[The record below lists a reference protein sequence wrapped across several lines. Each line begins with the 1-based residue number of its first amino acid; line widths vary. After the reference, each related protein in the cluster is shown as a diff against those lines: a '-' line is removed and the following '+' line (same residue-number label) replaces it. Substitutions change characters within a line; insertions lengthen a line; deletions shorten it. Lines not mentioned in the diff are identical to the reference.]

1 MNWLREVRRRLRML
15 MHGRQFDAD
24 LEEEMQLH
32 LELRQQEHLASGM
45 TADSARAAA
54 RRRFGNVTALRE
66 KSHMAWGWEW
76 FEHLARDIRHSLR
89 MLGKSRGFTIVVV
102 LTLALGIGANT
113 AIFSVVYSALLRPLP
128 YREPGKLFHLGES
141 RSQADNSTN
150 GAQASYPDYL
160 DWKHTAKSIQSFAAY
175 SGDAFTLAAN
185 GEPKNTFAAQVT
197 PSFFSTLGVKPALG
211 RDFLDDEMQPD
222 GPHVTILTDGFWR
235 TEFGADPNII
245 GRVIHL
251 DGKPATIVGVL
262 PRGFEFATA
271 NSAPLWVPIH
281 QTGDLITRRSLHW
294 LTVVGRLAPGV
305 SPDQAHAEMQSIS
318 AQLSREYPKENG
330 SISFVME
337 SLMEQ
342 IVGKVRPILLIL
354 LGAVGFVLLITCANV
369 ANLLMTRSI
378 GRRKEFAVRSALGA
392 SRASLLSQLL
402 TESLLLSF
410 VGAAIGLVGAH
421 WGVNLLVAAI
431 PESQL
436 QAMPYLRNA
445 GINLAVLLF
454 LSGVTVLTGVLFG
467 LAPGLDASRTS
478 LNDVLKYASR
488 GGTSAGHARLR
499 NTLVIAEISI
509 SLVLLVGAGLLLK
522 SLHALLGQD
531 PGFNLH
537 NVLTFSVNLPDY
549 SYPVEKTPPY
559 YSAAAV
565 RFDHEF
571 TGRLRSVPGILDV
584 GQASGIPATGGSGT
598 IRFVVEGRP
607 TAIGQ
612 EDECQIIAVS
622 TGYFSSLK
630 IPLSDGRFFSA
641 SDAHDAPSV
650 VVVSRAFVKA
660 YFPGENPVGKRV
672 RFTFSAQ
679 NPFLQIVGVAGD
691 TASID
696 LAASPPAI
704 IYTPNDQGPS
714 TFLSYMV
721 RTAGEPV
728 AFVGAARA
736 ALQRMDSQLSLI
748 QPQSLEEVANQSP
761 SVFLRRYPS
770 YIIGCFAAL
779 ALILAVVG
787 LYGLISHRVLQRTR
801 EIGIRV
807 ALGAQRRDIMRM
819 VLRQGIRA
827 TLAGVGIGVVAGLAL
842 TRLLSSLLYGV
853 TPGDWLTFLSV
864 ALLLLAVAIAACSIP
879 ARRAMRVEPIVA
891 LRYE

>member
-1 MNWLREVRRRLRML
+1 MGTLTQNLRYAM
-15 MHGRQFDAD
+15 
-24 LEEEMQLH
+24 
-32 LELRQQEHLASGM
+32 
-45 TADSARAAA
+45 RALW
-54 RRRFGNVTALRE
+54 N
-66 KSHMAWGWEW
+66 SP
-76 FEHLARDIRHSLR
+76 
-89 MLGKSRGFTIVVV
+89 GFTLVVV

-113 AIFSVVYSALLRPLP
+113 AIFSVVYSALLHPLP
-128 YREPGKLFHLGES
+128 YRDPGKLFHLGES
-141 RSQADNSTN
+141 RSQSDNSAN

-160 DWKHTAKSIQSFAAY
+160 DWKRTAKSIQSFASY
-175 SGDAFTLAAN
+175 SGDAFTLSAN
-185 GEPKNTFAAQVT
+185 GEPKNIFAAQVT

-211 RDFLDDEMQPD
+211 RDFLDGEMRED
-222 GPHVTILTDGFWR
+222 GPPVTILTDGFWR
-235 TEFGADPNII
+235 TEFGADPKVI
-245 GRVIHL
+245 GRIIHL

-262 PRGFEFATA
+262 PRDFEFAPA
-271 NSAPLWVPIH
+271 RSAPLWVPIH
-281 QTGDLITRRSLHW
+281 QSGDAITRRSLRW
-294 LTVVGRLAPGV
+294 LSVFGRLAPGV
-305 SPDQAHAEMQSIS
+305 SPDQARAEMQSIN
-318 AQLSREYPKENG
+318 AQLGRAYPKENG
-330 SISFVME
+330 STFFVME
-337 SLMEQ
+337 SLTEQ

-369 ANLLMTRSI
+369 ANLVMTRSI

-392 SRASLLSQLL
+392 SRASLFSQLL

-410 VGAAIGLVGAH
+410 IGAAVGLLGAQ

-436 QAMPYLRNA
+436 QSMPYLRDT
-445 GINLAVLLF
+445 GMNLPVLLF
-454 LSGVTVLTGVLFG
+454 LGGVAVLTGILFG

-478 LNDVLKYASR
+478 LNDVLKDESR

-499 NTLVIAEISI
+499 NTLVTAEISI

-537 NVLTFSVNLPDY
+537 NVLTFSVNLPD
-549 SYPVEKTPPY
+549 STYPSDKTPPY

-571 TGRLRSVPGILDV
+571 TQRLRSLPGILEV
-584 GQASGIPATGGSGT
+584 GQTSGIPASGGSGT

-607 TAIGQ
+607 TATGQ
-612 EDECQIIAVS
+612 EDECQIITVS

-630 IPLSDGRFFSA
+630 IPLADGRFFTPNDSR
-641 SDAHDAPSV
+641 DAPGT

-660 YFPGENPVGKRV
+660 YLPGENPVGKRI
-672 RFTFSAQ
+672 RFTYSAQ
-679 NPFLQIVGVAGD
+679 NPFLQIVGVAAD

-696 LAASPPAI
+696 LAAPPPPI

-714 TFLSYMV
+714 TYLSYMV
-721 RTAGEPV
+721 RTAGEPG

-736 ALQRMDSQLSLI
+736 ALQEMDPQLPLI
-748 QPQSLEEVANQSP
+748 QPQSLEQIANQSP

-770 YIIGCFAAL
+770 YLIGSLAAL
-779 ALILAVVG
+779 ALVLAVVG
-787 LYGLISHRVLQRTR
+787 LYGLISHMVLQRTR

-827 TLAGVGIGVVAGLAL
+827 TVAGVAVGVAAGLAL
-842 TRLLSSLLYGV
+842 TRLLRSLLYGV

-864 ALLLLAVAIAACSIP
+864 ALLLLVVALAACSIP
-879 ARRAMRVEPIVA
+879 ARRATRVDPIVA
-891 LRYE
+891 LHYE

>member
-1 MNWLREVRRRLRML
+1 ML
-15 MHGRQFDAD
+15 GT
-24 LEEEMQLH
+24 
-32 LELRQQEHLASGM
+32 LRQNLHYAV
-45 TADSARAAA
+45 RALW
-54 RRRFGNVTALRE
+54 N
-66 KSHMAWGWEW
+66 SP
-76 FEHLARDIRHSLR
+76 
-89 MLGKSRGFTIVVV
+89 GFTLVVV

-113 AIFSVVYSALLRPLP
+113 AIFSVVYSALLHPLP
-128 YREPGKLFHLGES
+128 YRDPGKLFHLGES
-141 RSQADNSTN
+141 RSQSDNSAN

-160 DWKHTAKSIQSFAAY
+160 DWKRSARSIQSFAGY
-175 SGDAFTLAAN
+175 SGDAFTLSAN

-211 RDFLDDEMQPD
+211 RDFLDGEMRED
-222 GPHVTILTDGFWR
+222 GPPVTILTDGFWR
-235 TEFGADPNII
+235 TEFGADPKVI

-262 PRGFEFATA
+262 PRDFEFAPA
-271 NSAPLWVPIH
+271 RSVPLWVPIH
-281 QTGDLITRRSLHW
+281 QSGDPITRRSLRW
-294 LTVVGRLAPGV
+294 LSVLGRLAPGV
-305 SPDQAHAEMQSIS
+305 SPDQVRAEMQSIN
-318 AQLSREYPKENG
+318 AQLAHAYPKEN
-330 SISFVME
+330 SSTFFVME
-337 SLMEQ
+337 SLTEQ

-369 ANLLMTRSI
+369 ANLVMTRSI

-392 SRASLLSQLL
+392 SRASLFSQLL

-410 VGAAIGLVGAH
+410 IGAAVGLLGAQ

-436 QAMPYLRNA
+436 QSMPYLRDT
-445 GINLAVLLF
+445 GMNLPVLLF
-454 LSGVTVLTGVLFG
+454 LGGVTVLTGILFG

-478 LNDVLKYASR
+478 LHDVLKDESR

-537 NVLTFSVNLPDY
+537 NVLTFSVNLPDS
-549 SYPVEKTPPY
+549 SYPSDKTPPY

-571 TGRLRSVPGILDV
+571 TQRLRSLPGVLDV
-584 GQASGIPATGGSGT
+584 GQTSGIPASGGSGT

-607 TAIGQ
+607 TATGQ
-612 EDECQIIAVS
+612 EDECQIITVS

-630 IPLSDGRFFSA
+630 IPLADGRFFNA
-641 SDAHDAPSV
+641 RDVQGAPDV
-650 VVVSRAFVKA
+650 VVVSRAFAKA
-660 YFPGENPVGKRV
+660 YFPGENPVGKRI
-672 RFTFSAQ
+672 RFTYSAQ
-679 NPFLQIVGVAGD
+679 NPFLQIVGVAAD

-696 LAASPPAI
+696 LAAPPPPI
-704 IYTPNDQGPS
+704 IYAPNDQGPS
-714 TFLSYMV
+714 TYLSFMV
-721 RTAGEPV
+721 RTGGEPD

-736 ALQRMDSQLSLI
+736 ALQEMDPQLPLI
-748 QPQSLEEVANQSP
+748 QPQSLEQIANQSP

-770 YIIGCFAAL
+770 YLIGSLAAL
-779 ALILAVVG
+779 ALALAVVG
-787 LYGLISHRVLQRTR
+787 LYGLISHMVLQRTR

-807 ALGAQRRDIMRM
+807 ALGAQHRDILRM

-827 TLAGVGIGVVAGLAL
+827 TVAGVAIGVVAGLAL
-842 TRLLSSLLYGV
+842 TRLLRSLLYGV

-864 ALLLLAVAIAACSIP
+864 AVLLLVVALAACSIP
-879 ARRAMRVEPIVA
+879 ARRATRVDPIVA

>member
-1 MNWLREVRRRLRML
+1 MGTLTHNLRYAIRT
-15 MHGRQFDAD
+15 
-24 LEEEMQLH
+24 
-32 LELRQQEHLASGM
+32 LA
-45 TADSARAAA
+45 
-54 RRRFGNVTALRE
+54 NN
-66 KSHMAWGWEW
+66 
-76 FEHLARDIRHSLR
+76 
-89 MLGKSRGFTIVVV
+89 RGFALVIL

-141 RSQADNSTN
+141 RTQADNSTG
-150 GAQASYPDYL
+150 GAEVSYPDYL
-160 DWKHTAKSIQSFAAY
+160 DWKKTAKSVQSFAAY
-175 SGDAFTLAAN
+175 SGDAFTLAGN
-185 GEPKNTFAAQVT
+185 GEPKNIFAEQVT
-197 PSFFSTLGVKPALG
+197 PNFFGTLGVKPALG
-211 RDFLDDEMQPD
+211 RDFLEGEMQPD
-222 GPHVTILTDGFWR
+222 GPPVAILTNTLWHS
-235 TEFGADPNII
+235 EFGADANII
-245 GRVIHL
+245 GRVIRL

-262 PRGFEFATA
+262 PRDFEFAPA

-294 LTVVGRLAPGV
+294 LTVLGRLAPGF
-305 SPDQAHAEMQSIS
+305 SPAQARAEMRGVN
-318 AQLSREYPKENG
+318 AQLTQEYPKENA
-330 SISFVME
+330 SMFFVME
-337 SLMEQ
+337 PLNQQ
-342 IVGKVRPILLIL
+342 IVGKIRPILLIL

-369 ANLLMTRSI
+369 ANLVMTRSI

-392 SRASLLSQLL
+392 SRVSLLSQVL

-410 VGAAIGLVGAH
+410 TGAGIGLLVAQ

-431 PESQL
+431 PETQL

-445 GINLAVLLF
+445 GINLPVLTF
-454 LSGVTVLTGVLFG
+454 LCGVTLLTGILFG
-467 LAPGLDASRTS
+467 LAPGLEASRAT
-478 LNDVLKYASR
+478 LNDVLKDESR
-488 GGTSAGHARLR
+488 GGTSTDHARLR

-509 SLVLLVGAGLLLK
+509 SLVLLVGSGLLLK

-537 NVLTFSVNLPDY
+537 NVLTFSVNLPDS
-549 SYPVEKTPPY
+549 SYPSDKTPPY

-565 RFDHEF
+565 HFDHEF
-571 TGRLRSVPGILDV
+571 TQRLRSVPGVVDV
-584 GQASGIPATGGSGT
+584 GQTSAIPVSGGSGT
-598 IRFVVEGRP
+598 IRFVVEGRT
-607 TAIGQ
+607 TALGQ
-612 EDECQIIAVS
+612 EDECQIMTVS

-630 IPLSDGRFFSA
+630 IPVVGGRFFTANDSK
-641 SDAHDAPSV
+641 DAPGT

-660 YFPGENPVGKRV
+660 YMRGENPIGKRI
-672 RFTFSAQ
+672 RFTYNAK

-696 LAASPPAI
+696 LAAPLPAI

-714 TFLSYMV
+714 TFSSYMV
-721 RTAGEPV
+721 RTAGQPV

-736 ALQRMDSQLSLI
+736 ALLEMDPQLPMI

-770 YIIGCFAAL
+770 YLIGSFAAL

-787 LYGLISHRVLQRTR
+787 LYGLITHMVLQRTR

-807 ALGAQRRDIMRM
+807 ALGAQRRDIMKI

-827 TLAGVGIGVVAGLAL
+827 TLAGVAIGVLAGLAL

-853 TPGDWLTFLSV
+853 TPSDWLTFVSV
-864 ALLLLAVAIAACSIP
+864 TLLLLVVALAACSIP
-879 ARRAMRVEPIVA
+879 ARRAMRVDPIVA

>member
-1 MNWLREVRRRLRML
+1 MGTLTQNLRYAIRLL
-15 MHGRQFDAD
+15 
-24 LEEEMQLH
+24 
-32 LELRQQEHLASGM
+32 
-45 TADSARAAA
+45 
-54 RRRFGNVTALRE
+54 GNNPGFAL
-66 KSHMAWGWEW
+66 
-76 FEHLARDIRHSLR
+76 
-89 MLGKSRGFTIVVV
+89 VVV

-128 YREPGKLFHLGES
+128 YREPSKLFHLGES
-141 RSQADNSTN
+141 RIQNDNSTN

-160 DWKHTAKSIQSFAAY
+160 DWKRTAKTVESFAAY

-211 RDFLDDEMQPD
+211 RDFLENEMQSD
-222 GPHVTILTDGFWR
+222 GPHVTILTDAFWR
-235 TEFGADPNII
+235 IEFGGDANII

-251 DGKPATIVGVL
+251 DGKPASVVGVL
-262 PRGFEFATA
+262 PRDFEFAPA

-281 QTGDLITRRSLHW
+281 QTGDPITRRSLRW
-294 LTVVGRLAPGV
+294 LSVFGRLAPGV
-305 SPDQAHAEMQSIS
+305 SPDQVRAEMQGIN
-318 AQLSREYPKENG
+318 AQLAREYPKENG
-330 SISFVME
+330 STFFVIE
-337 SLMEQ
+337 SLTQ
-342 IVGKVRPILLIL
+342 RIVGKVRPILLIL
-354 LGAVGFVLLITCANV
+354 LGAVGFVLLITCGNV

-392 SRASLLSQLL
+392 SRASVLSQLL

-410 VGAAIGLVGAH
+410 IGAGIGLLVAQ

-431 PESQL
+431 PETQL

-445 GINLAVLLF
+445 GINLPVLTF
-454 LSGVTVLTGVLFG
+454 LCGVTVLTGILFG
-467 LAPGLDASRTS
+467 LAPGLEASRTS
-478 LNDVLKYASR
+478 LNDVLKDESR
-488 GGTSAGHARLR
+488 GGTSTGHARLR

-537 NVLTFSVNLPDY
+537 NVLTFSVNLPDS
-549 SYPVEKTPPY
+549 SYPSDKTPPY

-565 RFDHEF
+565 RFDNEF
-571 TGRLRSVPGILDV
+571 TQRLRSLPGVVDV
-584 GQASGIPATGGSGT
+584 GQTSAIPVSGGSGT
-598 IRFVVEGRP
+598 IRFVVEGRA
-607 TAIGQ
+607 TALGQ
-612 EDECQIIAVS
+612 EDECQIMTVS

-630 IPLSDGRFFSA
+630 IPLADGRFFTANDSK
-641 SDAHDAPSV
+641 DAPGT

-660 YFPGENPVGKRV
+660 YMPGENPIGKRI
-672 RFTFSAQ
+672 RFTYDAK
-679 NPFLQIVGVAGD
+679 NPFLQIVGVAAD
-691 TASID
+691 TTSVD
-696 LAASPPAI
+696 LATPPPPI
-704 IYTPNDQGPS
+704 IYTPNDQGPN
-714 TFLSYMV
+714 TFLSYML
-721 RTAGEPV
+721 RTAGKPV

-736 ALQRMDSQLSLI
+736 ALQQMDPQLPMI

-770 YIIGCFAAL
+770 YLIGSFAAL

-787 LYGLISHRVLQRTR
+787 LYGLIAHMVLQRTR

-807 ALGAQRRDIMRM
+807 ALGAQRRDIMRI
-819 VLRQGIRA
+819 VLRQGIQP
-827 TLAGVGIGVVAGLAL
+827 TLAGVGIGVIAGLAL

-853 TPGDWLTFLSV
+853 TPRDWLTFLAVTILLLVV
-864 ALLLLAVAIAACSIP
+864 ALAACAIP
-879 ARRAMRVEPIVA
+879 ARRAMRVDPIVA

>member
-1 MNWLREVRRRLRML
+1 MGTLAQNLRYAIRT
-15 MHGRQFDAD
+15 
-24 LEEEMQLH
+24 
-32 LELRQQEHLASGM
+32 LANNPG
-45 TADSARAAA
+45 
-54 RRRFGNVTALRE
+54 FAL
-66 KSHMAWGWEW
+66 
-76 FEHLARDIRHSLR
+76 
-89 MLGKSRGFTIVVV
+89 VVV

-141 RSQADNSTN
+141 RIQNDNSTN
-150 GAQASYPDYL
+150 GAQVSYPDYL
-160 DWKHTAKSIQSFAAY
+160 DWKRTAKRVASFAAY
-175 SGDAFTLAAN
+175 GGDAFTLAAN
-185 GEPKNTFAAQVT
+185 SGPKNTFAAQVT
-197 PSFFSTLGVKPALG
+197 PSFFSTLGVRPALG
-211 RDFLDDEMQPD
+211 RDFLENEMQAE
-222 GPHVTILTDGFWR
+222 GPHVTILTDALWR
-235 TEFGADPNII
+235 TEFGADPNIV

-251 DGKPATIVGVL
+251 DNKPVTIVGVL
-262 PRGFEFATA
+262 PSDFEFAPA

-281 QTGDLITRRSLHW
+281 QTGDPITRRSLRW
-294 LTVVGRLAPGV
+294 LSVFGRLAPGV
-305 SPDQAHAEMQSIS
+305 SHDQARAEMQGIN
-318 AQLSREYPKENG
+318 AQLAREYPKENG
-330 SISFVME
+330 STFFVME
-337 SLMEQ
+337 SLTER
-342 IVGKVRPILLIL
+342 IVGKIRPILLIL
-354 LGAVGFVLLITCANV
+354 LGAVGFVLLITCGNV
-369 ANLLMTRSI
+369 ANLLVTRSI
-378 GRRKEFAVRSALGA
+378 GRRREFAVRSALGA

-410 VGAAIGLVGAH
+410 IGAGIGLFVAQ

-431 PESQL
+431 PETQL

-445 GINLAVLLF
+445 SINLPVLAF
-454 LSGVTVLTGVLFG
+454 LCGVTVLTGILFG
-467 LAPGLDASRTS
+467 LAPGLEASHTS
-478 LNDVLKYASR
+478 LNDVLKDESR

-509 SLVLLVGAGLLLK
+509 SLVLLVGAGLLLR
-522 SLHALLGQD
+522 SLNALLRQD

-537 NVLTFSVNLPDY
+537 NVLTFSVNLPDT
-549 SYPVEKTPPY
+549 SYPSDKTPPY

-571 TGRLRSVPGILDV
+571 TQRLRSLPGVLDV
-584 GQASGIPATGGSGT
+584 GQTSAVPVSGGSGT
-598 IRFVVEGRP
+598 IRFVVEGRI
-607 TAIGQ
+607 TALGQ
-612 EDECQIIAVS
+612 EDECQIMTVS

-630 IPLSDGRFFSA
+630 IPLADGRFFTANDSK
-641 SDAHDAPSV
+641 DAPGT

-660 YFPGENPVGKRV
+660 YMPGENPIGKRV
-672 RFTFSAQ
+672 RFTYDAK
-679 NPFLQIVGVAGD
+679 NPFLQIVGVAAD

-696 LAASPPAI
+696 LAAPLPAI

-721 RTAGEPV
+721 RTMGQPV

-736 ALQRMDSQLSLI
+736 ALREMDPQLPII

-770 YIIGCFAAL
+770 YLIGSFAAL

-787 LYGLISHRVLQRTR
+787 LYGLIAHMVLQRTR

-807 ALGAQRRDIMRM
+807 ALGAQRRDIMRI

-827 TLAGVGIGVVAGLAL
+827 TLAGVGIGVIAGLAL

-853 TPGDWLTFLSV
+853 TPGDWLTFVSV
-864 ALLLLAVAIAACSIP
+864 TLLLLVVALVACAIP
-879 ARRAMRVEPIVA
+879 ARRAMRVDPIVA

>member
-1 MNWLREVRRRLRML
+1 ML
-15 MHGRQFDAD
+15 GT
-24 LEEEMQLH
+24 
-32 LELRQQEHLASGM
+32 LRQNLRYAV
-45 TADSARAAA
+45 RALW
-54 RRRFGNVTALRE
+54 N
-66 KSHMAWGWEW
+66 SP
-76 FEHLARDIRHSLR
+76 
-89 MLGKSRGFTIVVV
+89 GFTLVVV

-113 AIFSVVYSALLRPLP
+113 AIFSVVYSALLHPLP
-128 YREPGKLFHLGES
+128 YRDPGKLFHLGES
-141 RSQADNSTN
+141 RSQSDNSAN

-160 DWKHTAKSIQSFAAY
+160 DWKRSAKSIQSFAGY
-175 SGDAFTLAAN
+175 SGDAFTLSAN

-211 RDFLDDEMQPD
+211 RDFLDGEMRED
-222 GPHVTILTDGFWR
+222 GPPVTILTDGFWR
-235 TEFGADPNII
+235 TEFGADPKVI

-262 PRGFEFATA
+262 PRDFEFAPA
-271 NSAPLWVPIH
+271 RSVPLWVPIH
-281 QTGDLITRRSLHW
+281 QSGDPITRRSLRW
-294 LTVVGRLAPGV
+294 LSVLGRLAPGI
-305 SPDQAHAEMQSIS
+305 SPDQVRAEMQSIN
-318 AQLSREYPKENG
+318 AQLAHAYPKEN
-330 SISFVME
+330 SSTFFVME

-369 ANLLMTRSI
+369 ANLVMTRSI

-392 SRASLLSQLL
+392 SRASLFSQLL

-410 VGAAIGLVGAH
+410 IGAAVGLLGAQ

-436 QAMPYLRNA
+436 QSMPYLRDT
-445 GINLAVLLF
+445 GMNLPVLLF
-454 LSGVTVLTGVLFG
+454 LGGVTVLTGILFG

-478 LNDVLKYASR
+478 LHDVLKDESR

-537 NVLTFSVNLPDY
+537 NVLTFSVNLPDS
-549 SYPVEKTPPY
+549 SYPSDKTPPY

-571 TGRLRSVPGILDV
+571 TQRLRSLPGVLDV
-584 GQASGIPATGGSGT
+584 GQTSGIPASGGSGT

-607 TAIGQ
+607 TATGQ
-612 EDECQIIAVS
+612 EDECQIITVS

-630 IPLSDGRFFSA
+630 IPLADGRFFNA
-641 SDAHDAPSV
+641 RDVQAAPDV
-650 VVVSRAFVKA
+650 VVVSRAFAKA
-660 YFPGENPVGKRV
+660 YFPGENPVGKRI
-672 RFTFSAQ
+672 RFTYSAQ
-679 NPFLQIVGVAGD
+679 NPFLQIVGVAAD

-696 LAASPPAI
+696 LAAPPPPI
-704 IYTPNDQGPS
+704 IYAPNDQGPS
-714 TFLSYMV
+714 TYLSFMV
-721 RTAGEPV
+721 RTGGEPD

-736 ALQRMDSQLSLI
+736 ALQEMDPQLPLI
-748 QPQSLEEVANQSP
+748 QPQSLEQIANQSP

-770 YIIGCFAAL
+770 YLIGSLAAL
-779 ALILAVVG
+779 ALALAVVG
-787 LYGLISHRVLQRTR
+787 LYGLISHMVLQRTR

-807 ALGAQRRDIMRM
+807 ALGAQRRDILKM

-827 TLAGVGIGVVAGLAL
+827 TVAGVAIGVVAGLAL
-842 TRLLSSLLYGV
+842 TRLLRSLLYGV

-864 ALLLLAVAIAACSIP
+864 ALLLLVVALAACSIP
-879 ARRAMRVEPIVA
+879 ARRATRVDPIVA

>member
-1 MNWLREVRRRLRML
+1 MGTLTQKLRYAVRAL
-15 MHGRQFDAD
+15 
-24 LEEEMQLH
+24 
-32 LELRQQEHLASGM
+32 
-45 TADSARAAA
+45 
-54 RRRFGNVTALRE
+54 GN
-66 KSHMAWGWEW
+66 SP
-76 FEHLARDIRHSLR
+76 
-89 MLGKSRGFTIVVV
+89 GFTMVVV

-113 AIFSVVYSALLRPLP
+113 AIFSVVYSALLHPLP
-128 YREPGKLFHLGES
+128 YRDPGKLFHLGES
-141 RSQADNSTN
+141 RSQSDNSAN

-160 DWKHTAKSIQSFAAY
+160 DWKRAAKSIQSFAAY
-175 SGDAFTLAAN
+175 SGDAFTLSAN
-185 GEPKNTFAAQVT
+185 GEPKNAFAAQVT
-197 PSFFSTLGVKPALG
+197 PSFFSTLGIKPALG
-211 RDFLDDEMQPD
+211 RDFLEGEMRED
-222 GPHVTILTDGFWR
+222 GPPVTILTDAFWR
-235 TEFGADPNII
+235 TEFGADPKVI

-262 PRGFEFATA
+262 PRDFEFAPA
-271 NSAPLWVPIH
+271 RSAPLWVPIH
-281 QTGDLITRRSLHW
+281 QSGDPITRRSLRW
-294 LTVVGRLAPGV
+294 LSVFGRLAPGV
-305 SPDQAHAEMQSIS
+305 SPDQARAEMQSIN
-318 AQLSREYPKENG
+318 AQLARAYPKENG
-330 SISFVME
+330 STFFVME
-337 SLMEQ
+337 SLTEQ

-369 ANLLMTRSI
+369 ANLVMTRSI

-392 SRASLLSQLL
+392 SRASLFSQLL

-410 VGAAIGLVGAH
+410 IGAAVGLLGAQ

-436 QAMPYLRNA
+436 QSMPYLRDS
-445 GINLAVLLF
+445 GMNLPVLLF
-454 LSGVTVLTGVLFG
+454 LGGVTVLTGILFG

-478 LNDVLKYASR
+478 LNDVLKDESR

-531 PGFNLH
+531 PGFNLY
-537 NVLTFSVNLPDY
+537 NVLTFSVNLPDS
-549 SYPVEKTPPY
+549 SYPSDKTPPY

-565 RFDHEF
+565 RFDHDF
-571 TGRLRSVPGILDV
+571 TQRLRSLPGVLDV
-584 GQASGIPATGGSGT
+584 GQTSGIPASGGSGT

-607 TAIGQ
+607 TATGQ
-612 EDECQIIAVS
+612 EDECQIITVS

-630 IPLSDGRFFSA
+630 IPLADGRFFNA
-641 SDAHDAPSV
+641 RDVRGAPDV
-650 VVVSRAFVKA
+650 VVVSRAFSKA
-660 YFPGENPVGKRV
+660 YFPGENPIGKRI
-672 RFTFSAQ
+672 RFTYSAQ
-679 NPFLQIVGVAGD
+679 NPFLQIVGVAAD

-696 LAASPPAI
+696 LAAPPPPI

-714 TFLSYMV
+714 TYLSYMV
-721 RTAGEPV
+721 RTAGEPD

-736 ALQRMDSQLSLI
+736 ALQEVDPQLPLI
-748 QPQSLEEVANQSP
+748 QPQSLEQIANQSP

-770 YIIGCFAAL
+770 YLIGSLAAL

-787 LYGLISHRVLQRTR
+787 LYGLISHLVLQRTR

-819 VLRQGIRA
+819 VLRQGLRA
-827 TLAGVGIGVVAGLAL
+827 TVAGVTIGVVAGLAL
-842 TRLLSSLLYGV
+842 TRLLRSLLYGV

-864 ALLLLAVAIAACSIP
+864 ALLLLVVALAACSIP
-879 ARRAMRVEPIVA
+879 ARRATRVDPIVA

>member
-1 MNWLREVRRRLRML
+1 MGTLTQNLRYAM
-15 MHGRQFDAD
+15 
-24 LEEEMQLH
+24 
-32 LELRQQEHLASGM
+32 
-45 TADSARAAA
+45 RALW
-54 RRRFGNVTALRE
+54 N
-66 KSHMAWGWEW
+66 SP
-76 FEHLARDIRHSLR
+76 
-89 MLGKSRGFTIVVV
+89 GFTLVVV

-113 AIFSVVYSALLRPLP
+113 AIFSVVYSALLHPLP
-128 YREPGKLFHLGES
+128 YRDPGKLFHLGES
-141 RSQADNSTN
+141 RSQSDNSAN

-160 DWKHTAKSIQSFAAY
+160 DWKRTAKSIQSFASY
-175 SGDAFTLAAN
+175 SGDAFTLSAN
-185 GEPKNTFAAQVT
+185 GEPKNIFAAQVT

-211 RDFLDDEMQPD
+211 RDFLDGEMRED
-222 GPHVTILTDGFWR
+222 GPPVTILTDGFWR
-235 TEFGADPNII
+235 TEFGADPKVI
-245 GRVIHL
+245 GRIIHL

-262 PRGFEFATA
+262 PRDFEFAPA
-271 NSAPLWVPIH
+271 RSAPLWVPIH
-281 QTGDLITRRSLHW
+281 QSGDAITRRSLRW
-294 LTVVGRLAPGV
+294 LSVFGRLAPGV
-305 SPDQAHAEMQSIS
+305 SPDQARAEMQSIN
-318 AQLSREYPKENG
+318 AQLGRAYPKENG
-330 SISFVME
+330 STFFVME
-337 SLMEQ
+337 SLTEQ

-369 ANLLMTRSI
+369 ANLVMTRSI

-392 SRASLLSQLL
+392 SRASLFSQLL

-410 VGAAIGLVGAH
+410 IGAAVGLLGAQ

-436 QAMPYLRNA
+436 QSMPYLRDT
-445 GINLAVLLF
+445 GMNLPVLLF
-454 LSGVTVLTGVLFG
+454 LGGVAVLTGILFG

-478 LNDVLKYASR
+478 LNDVLKDESR

-499 NTLVIAEISI
+499 NTLVTAEISI

-537 NVLTFSVNLPDY
+537 NVLTFSVNLPD
-549 SYPVEKTPPY
+549 STYPSDKTPPY

-571 TGRLRSVPGILDV
+571 TQRLRSLPGILEV
-584 GQASGIPATGGSGT
+584 GQTSGIPASGGSGT

-607 TAIGQ
+607 TATGQ
-612 EDECQIIAVS
+612 EDECQIITVS

-630 IPLSDGRFFSA
+630 IPLADGRFFTPNDSR
-641 SDAHDAPSV
+641 DAPGT

-660 YFPGENPVGKRV
+660 YLPGENPVGKRI
-672 RFTFSAQ
+672 RFTYSAQ
-679 NPFLQIVGVAGD
+679 NPFLQIVGVAAD

-696 LAASPPAI
+696 LAAPPPPI

-714 TFLSYMV
+714 TYLSYMV
-721 RTAGEPV
+721 RTAGEPG

-736 ALQRMDSQLSLI
+736 ALQEMDPQLPLI
-748 QPQSLEEVANQSP
+748 QPQSLEQIANQSP

-770 YIIGCFAAL
+770 YLIGSLAAL
-779 ALILAVVG
+779 ALVLAVVG
-787 LYGLISHRVLQRTR
+787 LYGLISHMVLQRTR

-827 TLAGVGIGVVAGLAL
+827 TVAGVAIGVAAGLAL
-842 TRLLSSLLYGV
+842 TRLLRSLLYGV

-864 ALLLLAVAIAACSIP
+864 ALLLLVVALAACSIP
-879 ARRAMRVEPIVA
+879 ARRATRVDPIVA

>member
-1 MNWLREVRRRLRML
+1 ML
-15 MHGRQFDAD
+15 GT
-24 LEEEMQLH
+24 
-32 LELRQQEHLASGM
+32 LRQNLHYAV
-45 TADSARAAA
+45 RALW
-54 RRRFGNVTALRE
+54 N
-66 KSHMAWGWEW
+66 SP
-76 FEHLARDIRHSLR
+76 
-89 MLGKSRGFTIVVV
+89 GFTLVVV

-113 AIFSVVYSALLRPLP
+113 AIFSVVYSALLHPLP
-128 YREPGKLFHLGES
+128 YRDPGKLFHLGES
-141 RSQADNSTN
+141 RSQSDNSAN

-160 DWKHTAKSIQSFAAY
+160 DWKRSAKSIQSFAGY
-175 SGDAFTLAAN
+175 SGDAFTLSAN

-211 RDFLDDEMQPD
+211 RDFLDGEMRED
-222 GPHVTILTDGFWR
+222 GPPVTILTDGFWR
-235 TEFGADPNII
+235 TEFGADPKVI

-262 PRGFEFATA
+262 PRDFEFAPA
-271 NSAPLWVPIH
+271 RSVPLWVPIH
-281 QTGDLITRRSLHW
+281 QSGDPITRRSLRW
-294 LTVVGRLAPGV
+294 LSVLGRLAPGV
-305 SPDQAHAEMQSIS
+305 SPDQVRAEMQSIN
-318 AQLSREYPKENG
+318 AQLAHAYPKEN
-330 SISFVME
+330 SSTFFVME
-337 SLMEQ
+337 SLTEQ

-369 ANLLMTRSI
+369 ANLVMTRSI

-392 SRASLLSQLL
+392 SRASLFSQLL

-410 VGAAIGLVGAH
+410 IGAAVGLLGAQ

-436 QAMPYLRNA
+436 QSMPYLRDT
-445 GINLAVLLF
+445 GMNLPVLLF
-454 LSGVTVLTGVLFG
+454 LGGVTVLTGILFG

-478 LNDVLKYASR
+478 LHDVLKDESR

-522 SLHALLGQD
+522 SLQTLLGQD

-537 NVLTFSVNLPDY
+537 NVLTFSVNLPDS
-549 SYPVEKTPPY
+549 SYPSDKTPPY

-571 TGRLRSVPGILDV
+571 TQRLRSLPGVLDV
-584 GQASGIPATGGSGT
+584 GQTSGIPASGGSGT

-607 TAIGQ
+607 TATGQ
-612 EDECQIIAVS
+612 EDECQIITVS

-630 IPLSDGRFFSA
+630 IPLADGRFFNA
-641 SDAHDAPSV
+641 RDVQGAPDV
-650 VVVSRAFVKA
+650 VVVSRAFAKA
-660 YFPGENPVGKRV
+660 YFPGENPVGKRI
-672 RFTFSAQ
+672 RFTYSAQ
-679 NPFLQIVGVAGD
+679 NPFLQIVGVAAD

-696 LAASPPAI
+696 LAAPPPPI
-704 IYTPNDQGPS
+704 IYAPNDQGPS
-714 TFLSYMV
+714 TYLSFMV
-721 RTAGEPV
+721 RTGGEPD

-736 ALQRMDSQLSLI
+736 ALQEMDPQLPLI
-748 QPQSLEEVANQSP
+748 QPQSLEQIANQSP

-770 YIIGCFAAL
+770 YLIGSLAAL
-779 ALILAVVG
+779 ALALAVVG
-787 LYGLISHRVLQRTR
+787 LYGLISHMVLQRTR

-807 ALGAQRRDIMRM
+807 ALGAQRRDILRM

-827 TLAGVGIGVVAGLAL
+827 TVAGVAIGVVAGLAL
-842 TRLLSSLLYGV
+842 TRLLRSLLYGV

-864 ALLLLAVAIAACSIP
+864 AVLLLVVALAACSIP
-879 ARRAMRVEPIVA
+879 ARRATRVDPIVA

>member
-1 MNWLREVRRRLRML
+1 MGTLTQNLRYAVR
-15 MHGRQFDAD
+15 
-24 LEEEMQLH
+24 
-32 LELRQQEHLASGM
+32 
-45 TADSARAAA
+45 
-54 RRRFGNVTALRE
+54 ALWN
-66 KSHMAWGWEW
+66 SP
-76 FEHLARDIRHSLR
+76 
-89 MLGKSRGFTIVVV
+89 GFTMVVV

-113 AIFSVVYSALLRPLP
+113 AIFSVVYSALLHPLP
-128 YREPGKLFHLGES
+128 YRDPGKLFHLGES
-141 RSQADNSTN
+141 RSQSDNSAN

-160 DWKHTAKSIQSFAAY
+160 DWKRAAKSIQSFAAY
-175 SGDAFTLAAN
+175 SGDAFTLSAN

-197 PSFFSTLGVKPALG
+197 PSFFSTLGIKPALG
-211 RDFLDDEMQPD
+211 RDFLEGEMRED
-222 GPHVTILTDGFWR
+222 GPPVTILTDAFWR
-235 TEFGADPNII
+235 TEFGADPKVI

-262 PRGFEFATA
+262 PRDFEFAPA
-271 NSAPLWVPIH
+271 RSAPLWVPIH
-281 QTGDLITRRSLHW
+281 QSGDPITRRSLRW
-294 LTVVGRLAPGV
+294 LSVFGRLAPGV
-305 SPDQAHAEMQSIS
+305 SPDQARAEMQSIN
-318 AQLSREYPKENG
+318 AQLARAYPKENG
-330 SISFVME
+330 STFFVME
-337 SLMEQ
+337 SLTEQ

-369 ANLLMTRSI
+369 ANLVMTRSM

-392 SRASLLSQLL
+392 SRASLFSQLL

-410 VGAAIGLVGAH
+410 IGAAVGLLGAQ

-436 QAMPYLRNA
+436 QSMPYLRDS
-445 GINLAVLLF
+445 GMNLPVLLF
-454 LSGVTVLTGVLFG
+454 LGGVTVLTGILFG

-478 LNDVLKYASR
+478 LNDVLKDESR

-537 NVLTFSVNLPDY
+537 NVLTFSVNLPDS
-549 SYPVEKTPPY
+549 SYPSDKTPPY

-565 RFDHEF
+565 RFDHDF
-571 TGRLRSVPGILDV
+571 TQRLRSLPGVLDV
-584 GQASGIPATGGSGT
+584 GQTSGIPASGGSGT

-607 TAIGQ
+607 TATGQ
-612 EDECQIIAVS
+612 EDECQIITVS

-630 IPLSDGRFFSA
+630 IPLADGRFFNA
-641 SDAHDAPSV
+641 RDVRGAPDV
-650 VVVSRAFVKA
+650 VVVSRAFSKA
-660 YFPGENPVGKRV
+660 YFPGENPIGKRI
-672 RFTFSAQ
+672 RFTYSAQ
-679 NPFLQIVGVAGD
+679 NPFLQIVGVAAD

-696 LAASPPAI
+696 LAAPPPPI

-714 TFLSYMV
+714 TYLSYMV
-721 RTAGEPV
+721 RTAGEPD
-728 AFVGAARA
+728 AFVGATRA
-736 ALQRMDSQLSLI
+736 ALQEVDPQLPLI
-748 QPQSLEEVANQSP
+748 QPQSLEQIANQSP

-770 YIIGCFAAL
+770 YLIGSLAAL

-787 LYGLISHRVLQRTR
+787 LYGLISHLVLRRTR

-819 VLRQGIRA
+819 VLRQGLRA
-827 TLAGVGIGVVAGLAL
+827 TVAGVTIGVVAGLAL
-842 TRLLSSLLYGV
+842 TRLLRSLLYGV

-864 ALLLLAVAIAACSIP
+864 ALLLLVVALAACSIP
-879 ARRAMRVEPIVA
+879 ARRATRVDPIVA